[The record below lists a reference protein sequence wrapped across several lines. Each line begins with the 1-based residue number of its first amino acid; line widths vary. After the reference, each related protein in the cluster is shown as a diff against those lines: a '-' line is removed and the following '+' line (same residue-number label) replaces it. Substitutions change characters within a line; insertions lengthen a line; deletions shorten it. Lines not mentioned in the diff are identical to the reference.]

1 MICDSCK
8 EEIKGGIYTS
18 VLFGK
23 VINGKTVVKICE
35 NCEKLEEEH
44 IKEVTRKNRK
54 DVVVLYC
61 HSIEELKRKEIDWD
75 TFSKDKFK

>member
-23 VINGKTVVKICE
+23 VINGKTVVKL
-35 NCEKLEEEH
+35 CEKCV
-44 IKEVTRKNRK
+44 KG
-54 DVVVLYC
+54 DV
-61 HSIEELKRKEIDWD
+61 IEKPKKKVSRFEIMDI
-75 TFSKDKFK
+75 

>member
-1 MICDSCK
+1 M
-8 EEIKGGIYTS
+8 
-18 VLFGK
+18 
-23 VINGKTVVKICE
+23 KTEICE